1 MSRLYLDTNDTYM
14 REYAIEDKIYGYY
27 ITDDI
32 IIRIE
37 NENRRNGKYYI
48 TTHILQ
54 NYDLH
59 EMIGSKIFKY
69 NATPY
74 NATPYNDYRYIVVN
88 CTLMT
93 LFHTLTGYG
102 KYDEGCLKLVFNAC
116 LSNYG
121 VVDYLTKRKIEFPR
135 VYCQRFNLYRDMLNY
150 NSQSQYERR
159 ISRRLKKYLYKD
171 VSNIIIQYILLP
183 TFPLLKKHY

>member
-1 MSRLYLDTNDTYM
+1 MARHYLDTNDTYM
-14 REYAIEDKIYGYY
+14 REYAIEDKRFGYY

-32 IIRIE
+32 IRRIQNE
-37 NENRRNGKYYI
+37 NEKNGKYYI
-48 TTHILQ
+48 TTHVLK

-69 NATPY
+69 TAT
-74 NATPYNDYRYIVVN
+74 TYNDNRYIVVN
-88 CTLMT
+88 WTLMI
-93 LFHTLTGYG
+93 LYHTLTGYYGRCG
-102 KYDEGCLKLVFNAC
+102 KYDEGFLKLVFNAC

-121 VVDYLTKRKIEFPR
+121 VVDYLTKDKIEFPIAHCR
-135 VYCQRFNLYRDMLNY
+135 KFNIYRDMLNY

-183 TFPLLKKHY
+183 TFPLLKKR